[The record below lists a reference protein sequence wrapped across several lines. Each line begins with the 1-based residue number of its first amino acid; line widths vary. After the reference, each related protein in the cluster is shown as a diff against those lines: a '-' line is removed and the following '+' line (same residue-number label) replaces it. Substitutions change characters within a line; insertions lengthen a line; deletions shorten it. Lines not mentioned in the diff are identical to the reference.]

1 MSTAHRSRAF
11 TLVELLVAITV
22 VGLLLALLFPAVQAA
37 REAARS
43 AQCGSNLHQFGLELF
58 RLADNRGR
66 IPAMF
71 HPVVEDE
78 PVPSLLCPAFVGQY
92 PAEMYGLM
100 YYQTV
105 YDATREQIM
114 DRLDAPSVR
123 IPLVHDGAVVHAGE
137 RLGVYLDGHV
147 RTLCASDV
155 GVMGVAD

>member
-1 MSTAHRSRAF
+1 MSISHRSRGF
-11 TLVELLVAITV
+11 TLVELLVAIAV

-37 REAARS
+37 REAAR
-43 AQCGSNLHQFGLELF
+43 AAECKSNLHQFGLELF
-58 RLADNRGR
+58 RLSDSRGR

-78 PVPSLLCPAFVGQY
+78 PVPSLLCPSFVGQY
-92 PAEMYGLM
+92 PVELHGLM
-100 YYQTV
+100 YYQCQ

-114 DRLDAPSVR
+114 QRLDAPSVR

-147 RTLCASDV
+147 RALCSMDV
-155 GVMGVAD
+155 GILGGN